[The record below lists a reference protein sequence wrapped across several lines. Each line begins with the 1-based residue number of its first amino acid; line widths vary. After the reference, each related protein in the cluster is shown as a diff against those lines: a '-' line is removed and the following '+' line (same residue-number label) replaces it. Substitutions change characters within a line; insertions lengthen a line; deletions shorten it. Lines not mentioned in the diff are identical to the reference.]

1 MGDLIRRI
9 GDFRI
14 NNLAEDF
21 GVLAETV
28 ELSFAIAMMLG
39 GIVVTY
45 LIQRWADKSGEVPPA
60 ANVAKGGGPQR
71 YEDPGLRR

>member
-1 MGDLIRRI
+1 MGDFIRSI

-28 ELSFAIAMMLG
+28 ELFFAFAMMIG
-39 GIVVTY
+39 GIILTY
-45 LIQRWADKSGEVPPA
+45 MVQRWADKSGEVQAA
-60 ANVAKGGGPQR
+60 ANVGKGGGPQR
-71 YEDPGLRR
+71 YEDPGMRG